1 MPAEKLTK
9 RRFFQILIM
18 LGILVFVFLYRT
30 YQYSESPNRKSHHS
44 EPAERTKSAGDFEP
58 VFEKQ
63 Q

>member
-30 YQYSESPNRKSHHS
+30 YQHSEPSNRKSHHS
-44 EPAERTKSAGDFEP
+44 EPFVQSQSAGDFEP